1 LGQLSVTII
10 TYNEEK
16 NIRDCLE
23 SVAWTEEI
31 IVVDSF
37 STDRTL
43 EICQEYTDKIYRKT
57 WEGYARQKNSAL
69 EKASFPWILS
79 IDADERVTPELRK
92 EITSV
97 FEGNNSLDGYY
108 IPRRNFFL
116 GRWIRHGGWYPD
128 YTMRL
133 FKKGKARFVLREVHE
148 SAVISGTTGYLKNPL
163 EHYTYKSISDFL
175 QRMDHYSTLS
185 AREYFQRGG
194 RGGSLHIL
202 FAPLLTFVRMY
213 ILQRGFLDGYLGFLL
228 SVLYSY
234 YTLTKYAKLKELI
247 DSQGK
252 G

>member
-1 LGQLSVTII
+1 MGQLSATII

-23 SVAWTEEI
+23 SLTWTDEI

-43 EICQEYTDKIYRKT
+43 EICQEYTDRIYRERWK
-57 WEGYARQKNSAL
+57 GYARQKNSAL
-69 EKASFPWILS
+69 EKVSFPWILS
-79 IDADERVTPELRK
+79 IDADERVTPELK
-92 EITSV
+92 EEIAGILEDADKV
-97 FEGNNSLDGYY
+97 DGYY
-108 IPRRNFFL
+108 LPRRNFFL

-128 YTMRL
+128 YTVRL
-133 FKKGKARFVLREVHE
+133 FKKGKGRFVPRKVHE

-163 EHYTYKSISDFL
+163 EHYTYKSVSEFL
-175 QRMDHYSTLS
+175 KRMDRYSTLS
-185 AREYFQRGG
+185 AREYFERG
-194 RGGSLHIL
+194 RRASPVRIL
-202 FAPLLTFVRMY
+202 VAPLLTFVRMY
-213 ILQRGFLDGYLGFLL
+213 IIQRGFLDGYLGFLL

-234 YTLTKYAKLKELI
+234 YTLTKYAKLKELV